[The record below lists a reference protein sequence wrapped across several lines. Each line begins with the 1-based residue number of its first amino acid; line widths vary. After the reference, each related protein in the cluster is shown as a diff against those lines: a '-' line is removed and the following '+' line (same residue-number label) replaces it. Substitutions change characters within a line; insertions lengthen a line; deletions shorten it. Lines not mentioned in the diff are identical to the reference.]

1 MPATRILGAAFLSLA
16 LLTGSAWAE
25 EVPVDL
31 ELVLAVDMSRSMDT
45 DEQAL
50 QRQGYIAALTH
61 PEVIQAIGTGPLG
74 RIAVTYVEW
83 SGPVSQRVVAPWT
96 VIENAET
103 AEAFAA
109 RIVPTPFDGRF
120 GTSISS
126 SLVFAAGLF
135 DGNGFE
141 GERRTIDI
149 SGDGPNNSGVP
160 VTPIRDMVIER
171 GIVINGLPIML
182 KPSSGIGLYGIPDLD
197 TYYEDC
203 VIGGPG
209 AFIVSVDKLEHF
221 EAAIRRK
228 LVLEIA
234 ARPSL
239 VIPAAEREKP
249 QRVDCMIGEKLRRGW
264 MNDR

>member
-1 MPATRILGAAFLSLA
+1 MPATRMVGAAFLSLA

-50 QRQGYIAALTH
+50 QRQGYISALTH

-83 SGPVSQRVVAPWT
+83 SGPVIQRVIAPWA
-96 VIENAET
+96 VIDSAET
-103 AEAFAA
+103 AAAFAA
-109 RIVPTPFDGRF
+109 KIVPTRFDGRF

-135 DGNGFE
+135 DGNGFA

-160 VTPIRDMVIER
+160 VTPIRDMVVER

-182 KPSSGIGLYGIPDLD
+182 NPPGYSPYSIDDLD
-197 TYYEDC
+197 VYYRDC

-209 AFIVSVDKLEHF
+209 SFLVPVRGEEQMIE
-221 EAAIRRK
+221 AIRRK
-228 LVLEIA
+228 LILEVA
-234 ARPSL
+234 SALPR
-239 VIPAAEREKP
+239 VIPADVLLPAEKTS
-249 QRVDCMIGEKLRRGW
+249 DCLIGEKLWRRY
-264 MNDR
+264 MDP